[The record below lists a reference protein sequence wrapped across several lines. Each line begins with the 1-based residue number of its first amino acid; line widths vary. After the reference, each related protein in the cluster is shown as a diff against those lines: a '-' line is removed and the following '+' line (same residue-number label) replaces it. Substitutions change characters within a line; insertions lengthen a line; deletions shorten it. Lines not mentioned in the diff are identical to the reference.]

1 MKQKPWKNGVYAAVF
16 AALIFAATMIHLPVP
31 LFSNNGYLHLG
42 DAIILLCAACLSP
55 VWACAAAGVGGALAD
70 IVVGA
75 AAWAP
80 ATLIIKILLVLL
92 VSPKGDRIL
101 TPRNRWTACLTVIP
115 TVGGYYLAEFL
126 LYGDAITPIPAILG
140 NAIQAVGSLILF
152 YVVGMA
158 MDRAGLK
165 KRLFS

>member
-1 MKQKPWKNGVYAAVF
+1 MNRNSWKNAVYAAVF
-16 AALIFAATMIHLPVP
+16 AALTFAATMIHLPVP

-42 DAIILLCAACLSP
+42 DAIILLCAGCLP
-55 VWACAAAGVGGALAD
+55 APWACAAAGVGGALAD
-70 IVVGA
+70 VAAGA

-80 ATLIIKILLVLL
+80 ATLLIKILLALL
-92 VSPKGDRIL
+92 VSSRGDRIL
-101 TPRNRWTACLTVIP
+101 TRRNRWTALLSVFV
-115 TVGGYYLAEFL
+115 TVGGYYLAEGL
-126 LYGDAITPIPAILG
+126 LYGDFVTPVPAMLG
-140 NAIQAVGSLILF
+140 NLIQAVGSLILF